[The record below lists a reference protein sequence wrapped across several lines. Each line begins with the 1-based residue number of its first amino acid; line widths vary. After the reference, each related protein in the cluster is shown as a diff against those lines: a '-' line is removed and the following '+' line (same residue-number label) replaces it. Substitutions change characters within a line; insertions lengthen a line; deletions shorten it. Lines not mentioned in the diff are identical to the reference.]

1 MPEGETENSRALE
14 DALKEQLK
22 QSPEMR
28 FLHRLHCV
36 LLVSRGHSGAEVAS
50 WFGDDPSSVARWM
63 RHYRAFGIQGLQDDQ
78 RSGRP
83 TRLNIDQMKT
93 LERDLCQTPGEF
105 AYDEPV
111 WNGKLLAVH
120 IQRRTDV
127 ELSVRQ
133 CQRLLRQLRPQV
145 VAPEDTP
152 GKPRS

>member
-1 MPEGETENSRALE
+1 MLEGETANSLALE

-36 LLVSRGHSGAEVAS
+36 LLVSRGHSGAEIAS
-50 WFGDDPSSVARWM
+50 WSGDNPSSVARWM

-83 TRLNIDQMKT
+83 ARLNIDQMKT

>member
-1 MPEGETENSRALE
+1 MRKFQDLDTESLRRSLKTEISRSAE
-14 DALKEQLK
+14 A
-22 QSPEMR
+22 R
-28 FLHRLHCV
+28 FLHRLHCL
-36 LLVSRGHSGAEVAS
+36 LLVGEGCNRSEIAS
-50 WFGDDPSSVARWM
+50 WFGDDPGSVARWV
-63 RHYRAFGIQGLQDDQ
+63 RHYRAFGVQGLQDDQ

-83 TRLNIDQMKT
+83 GKLDIDQMKA

-120 IQRRTDV
+120 IKRRTEV

-133 CQRLLRQLRPQV
+133 CQRLLQQLRPQV
-145 VAPEDTP
+145 VAPVATP